1 MPPRVPITLPN
12 LISFARV
19 PLALAFLAFD
29 QRVARLALI
38 GAAGLTDYADGWLA
52 RRGRGSRLGAVLD
65 PITDKIFLVTALL
78 SLAVAGPLT
87 PLELLILLAR
97 DIAVAFGFAVVILTR
112 APMRL
117 SARMPGKV
125 VTVLQL
131 AALVALVL
139 LPQWKGPVIAIVGAA
154 SAVAILDYGR
164 LAILA
169 LRALRTAH

>member
-1 MPPRVPITLPN
+1 MAAPALLTLPN
-12 LISFARV
+12 LVSAARV

-29 QRVARLALI
+29 QRALRLALI
-38 GAAGLTDYADGWLA
+38 GAAGVTDFVDGWLA
-52 RRGRGSRLGAVLD
+52 RRGRGTRMGAVLD
-65 PITDKIFLVTALL
+65 PITDKMFLVTALISLAVNGPL
-78 SLAVAGPLT
+78 SLA
-87 PLELLILLAR
+87 ELLILLAR
-97 DIAVAFGFAVVILTR
+97 DLAVAVGFAIVVLRR

-139 LPQWKGPVIAIVGAA
+139 LPEQKLPVIAVVGAA

-169 LRALRTAH
+169 LRPPRAAH

>member
-1 MPPRVPITLPN
+1 MARSGLLTLPN
-12 LISFARV
+12 LVSSARV

-29 QRVARLALI
+29 GRAVRLALI
-38 GAAGLTDYADGWLA
+38 AAAGLTDFADGWLA
-52 RRGRGSRLGAVLD
+52 RRGRGSSLGAVLD
-65 PITDKIFLVTALL
+65 PITDKTFLVTALI
-78 SLAVAGPLT
+78 SLAVNGPLT
-87 PLELLILLAR
+87 LLELAVMLAR
-97 DIAVAFGFAVVILTR
+97 DIAVAVGFTVVVLRR

-139 LPQWKGPVIAIVGAA
+139 LPGWKLAVVAVVGAA

-164 LAILA
+164 LAVLA
-169 LRALRTAH
+169 LRQPRTAH